1 MKRWQALIVPLIIIL
16 LIATYGLH
24 YFENSNAG
32 NQTNPW
38 ESAVPSSP
46 NHTAESPHTNP
57 PGEEN
62 GTNNT
67 HGGTNNYSYYALLL
81 ERYPSLRGVLER
93 ARNVSG
99 RFPDVN
105 YPVRVFAG
113 IAERRNLTGAE
124 LSILNLTL
132 QADLCYFSLNGTPR
146 ESYYVVSFSD
156 LHPGGV
162 PHLDCP
168 NFTSPL
174 PFVYYRGRGFQYYPV
189 TASNWAYHYLK
200 GRKVK
205 EAEAILNAM
214 LPLRETRIFNGR
226 PVALFNVYF
235 APPDTNVT
243 PPWVSSFSQGMLAG
257 LYAWLYNETGNETY
271 LTVAREL
278 FNSFYLPL
286 GEGGFVENTSYG
298 LWFLEYPFRPDFL
311 VLNGH
316 IITMKGLWLY
326 YLFTGDERAIELFQR
341 GVESVKL
348 ALPHCEAN
356 NWSLYAVNG
365 PPAREDYHRLHV
377 RLLVWLYVRTGDE
390 TFLRYAERWNGYLEQ
405 RGLEPEN
412 IDALIR
418 EMELNPKL

>member
-1 MKRWQALIVPLIIIL
+1 MKRWQAWIVPLIIIL
-16 LIATYGLH
+16 LITTYGVH
-24 YFENSNAG
+24 HFENSNVE
-32 NQTNPW
+32 NQTNPG
-38 ESAVPSSP
+38 ESAVPGSL
-46 NHTAESPHTNP
+46 NHTAENHYTNTS
-57 PGEEN
+57 EE
-62 GTNNT
+62 GKGINNT
-67 HGGTNNYSYYALLL
+67 NTMANNYSGYELLI
-81 ERYPSLRGVLER
+81 ERYPSLRNVLER
-93 ARNVSG
+93 ARNVSEK
-99 RFPDVN
+99 FPDVN
-105 YPVRVFAG
+105 YPVRVFAS

-132 QADLCYFSLNGTPR
+132 HADLCYFSLNGTPR

-156 LHPGGV
+156 LHPRGV

-200 GRKVK
+200 GEKVR

-214 LPLRETRIFNGR
+214 LPLRETRRFNGR

-326 YLFTGDERAIELFQR
+326 YRFTGDGRAVELFQR
-341 GVESVKL
+341 GVESVKR

-377 RLLVWLYVRTGDE
+377 RLLVWLYVRTGDGI
-390 TFLRYAERWNGYLEQ
+390 FLGYAERWNGYLEQ

-412 IDALIR
+412 IT
-418 EMELNPKL
+418 ELLRADG